1 LNYYFLSK
9 QITNSWSKFGREAE
23 FVVALFLRLR
33 GWDIELSKGSRGP
46 ADIIATYKNHTKWL
60 IQVKSSTGLAHLKG
74 NEVKRLREASQING
88 GLAVIAIL
96 QPTEIVLSS
105 SIIDQTNNNES
116 MTITKWNDNCRNDV
130 INLGNYAIVFYSLN
144 NWKRII
150 PNSVSVLTPTT

>member
-1 LNYYFLSK
+1 M
-9 QITNSWSKFGREAE
+9 
-23 FVVALFLRLR
+23 
-33 GWDIELSKGSRGP
+33 SKGSRGP
-46 ADIIATYKNHTKWL
+46 ADIIATYKNYTKWL

-88 GLAVIAIL
+88 GLAVIATL

-105 SIIDQTNNNES
+105 SITGQTNNNES
-116 MTITKWNDNCRNDV
+116 MTVTKWDDNCRNGI

-150 PNSVSVLTPTT
+150 PNTDTVNLAQVHRHR